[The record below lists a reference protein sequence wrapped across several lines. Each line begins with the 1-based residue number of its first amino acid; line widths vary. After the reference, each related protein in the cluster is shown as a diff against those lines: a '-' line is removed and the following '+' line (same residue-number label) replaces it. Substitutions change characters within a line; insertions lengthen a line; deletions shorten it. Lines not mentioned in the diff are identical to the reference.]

1 MSFDR
6 YGMHCVRRSDYS
18 DIRMVET
25 LDGLLAEFADLVD
38 PDAPPLHT
46 DHFHDTLLE
55 CRNAYARRVGIE
67 AKG

>member
-6 YGMHCVRRSDYS
+6 YGMQCVRLSDYA

-25 LDGLLAEFADLVD
+25 LDCLLADFAELVD
-38 PDAPPLHT
+38 PDAPAKHT
-46 DHFHDTLLE
+46 DYFHDSLLE